1 MLNISLS
8 NQKAHFFFGIS
19 FLMLDNMG
27 IESVIEILKP
37 GF

>member
-8 NQKAHFFFGIS
+8 NQEAHFFFGIS
-19 FLMLDNMG
+19 FLMLDKMG
-27 IESVIEILKP
+27 VKIVIEILDP